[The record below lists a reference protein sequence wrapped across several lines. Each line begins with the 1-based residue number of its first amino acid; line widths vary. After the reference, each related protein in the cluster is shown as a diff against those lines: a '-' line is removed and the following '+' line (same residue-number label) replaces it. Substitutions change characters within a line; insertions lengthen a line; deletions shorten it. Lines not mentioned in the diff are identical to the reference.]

1 MLRQGQ
7 IQSVNNLC
15 NVVDVKG
22 KRVLEIG
29 GDSKYE
35 VANLLLEKGVA
46 HVTTTNIG
54 SNFPTG
60 EVNEKLSTV
69 KLDATQLTSK
79 FSEGTFDIA
88 FGVAI
93 LEHMNNLSLML
104 DQLYNVLKS
113 GAVAL
118 LHGGPIWSS
127 RKGHHIWVKSGQNVY
142 RFSDQN
148 TNPIPDWY
156 HLLLNYDEMIEY
168 LIIKKELNPQD
179 AYAIAEHV
187 YKSPNLSR
195 KSYFEIVDAFDNS
208 KFYKFKM
215 IESCGPKPSVEML
228 EKLSKTKWKAQTKF
242 GVSGLEFI
250 LRKSKSIY

>member
-1 MLRQGQ
+1 MLRSGQ
-7 IQSVNNLC
+7 IESVNNLC
-15 NVVDVKG
+15 NVVDLKG

-46 HVTTTNIG
+46 HVTTINIG

-93 LEHMNNLSLML
+93 LEHVNNVPLML
-104 DQLYNVLKS
+104 DQLYDVLKS
-113 GAVAL
+113 GGIAL

-127 RKGHHIWVKSGQNVY
+127 RKGHHTWVKSGQNVY

-168 LIIKKELNPQD
+168 LITEKKLSSQD
-179 AYAIAEHV
+179 ASAIAEHV

-195 KSYFEIVDAFDNS
+195 KSYFEILEAFDNS
-208 KFYKFKM
+208 KFYKVKM
-215 IESCGPKPSVEML
+215 IESCGLKPSVEMA

-242 GVSGLEFI
+242 DVSGLGFVV
-250 LRKSKSIY
+250 RKSKPV